1 MVHIPK
7 NQKCPAPASNPTP
20 ANAAESNP
28 GLGPFSPTTTF
39 SSAKRPVYT
48 HAPNLDV
55 SLQHKKTVTN
65 VDEKAWGPGR
75 DDAHKRQAPPPN
87 PQCPPSVFP
96 ATMTISSTKKRKTFP
111 TIKEVGDLIEVSS

>member
-20 ANAAESNP
+20 ANATESNP
-28 GLGPFSPTTTF
+28 GLGPLSPTTTF
-39 SSAKRPVYT
+39 SSAKRPVHT
-48 HAPNLDV
+48 PAPNLDV